1 MCELEKP
8 RVNEIAEP
16 LALTVCKL
24 ELRGKTIVL
33 RSSFKR
39 TRISR
44 GQQRTKRKEVPQRG
58 FKKALVLD
66 NEESDD
72 DLLTADTSRDE
83 AQTAS
88 LFES

>member
-1 MCELEKP
+1 M
-8 RVNEIAEP
+8 
-16 LALTVCKL
+16 
-24 ELRGKTIVL
+24 VL
-33 RSSFKR
+33 QSRFKR

-58 FKKALVLD
+58 FKKALVSD